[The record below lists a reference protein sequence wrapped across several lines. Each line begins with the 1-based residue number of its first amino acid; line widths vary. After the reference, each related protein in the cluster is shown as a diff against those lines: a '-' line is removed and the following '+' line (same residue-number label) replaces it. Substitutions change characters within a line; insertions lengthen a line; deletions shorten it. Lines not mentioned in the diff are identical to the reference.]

1 MSLGC
6 VAGPVSNFAA
16 ERRPKSLHFVE
27 VHPGLFPSCGSL
39 VLSFCLE
46 SRSDRFHFSF
56 MTTTLISQPNDFIE
70 LCAHIR
76 KSGLVAFDT
85 EFVSESTYRPELGL
99 LQFATDD
106 RSVAVD
112 PLSVG
117 DMAEWWEIMADDET
131 TVVVHGGQA
140 EVRFC
145 LYQIG
150 RVPRRLYD
158 IQIAEGFRGRSYPLS
173 YSAIVQRVIG
183 KQVDGSQ
190 TRTDW
195 LRRPLS
201 DEQLKYALE
210 DVDHVLEIWRRQRD
224 WLKTHNRLDW
234 AEAEMQRL
242 VDDIVTDDA
251 TAPWRRISGTH
262 KLSRR
267 DLAVVQQLAH
277 WREEEAAFRNRPVR
291 RILRDDLLIDLAR
304 RKPTTR
310 QKALATRDMNRP
322 EYKRRLDDIV
332 EVIEKALQISDAD
345 LPEKPRNRRQEA
357 SSDEQVISKLL
368 ALALSNR
375 CAELDVSQTLV
386 ANNKDLTELVRHHRL
401 DPEKKGQAKIM
412 EGWRAEVCGQLLL
425 DVMDGKVGFRV
436 APVGSSTPLIFET
449 RVTDGVGA

>member
-1 MSLGC
+1 
-6 VAGPVSNFAA
+6 
-16 ERRPKSLHFVE
+16 
-27 VHPGLFPSCGSL
+27 
-39 VLSFCLE
+39 
-46 SRSDRFHFSF
+46 
-56 MTTTLISQPNDFIE
+56 MTTTLISHQEDFVE
-70 LCAHIR
+70 LCDHIR
-76 KSGLVAFDT
+76 ESGLVAFDT

-99 LQFATDD
+99 LQFATAH

-117 DMAEWWEIMADDET
+117 NMSAWWEIMADDET

-140 EVRFC
+140 EIRFC

-150 RVPRRLYD
+150 RVPRQLYD
-158 IQIAEGFRGRSYPLS
+158 IQVAEGFRGRSYPLS
-173 YSAIVQRVIG
+173 YSAIVQRVMG
-183 KQVDGSQ
+183 EKVDGSQ

-201 DEQLKYALE
+201 EEQLKYALE
-210 DVDHVLEIWRRQRD
+210 DVDHVLEIWRRQRA
-224 WLKTHNRLDW
+224 WLQKHNRLDW

-242 VDDIVTDDA
+242 IDDIMADDS
-251 TAPWRRISGTH
+251 TAPWQRISGTH

-267 DLAVVQQLAH
+267 DLAIVQKLAH

-332 EVIEKALQISDAD
+332 EVIGNALQIPDAD

-375 CAELDVSQTLV
+375 CAELDISQTLV
-386 ANNKDLTELVRHHRL
+386 ANNKDLNELVRHHRL
-401 DPEKKGQAKIM
+401 EPGKNGQAKILK
-412 EGWRAEVCGQLLL
+412 GWRADVCGQLLL

-436 APVGSSTPLIFET
+436 APAGSATPLTFET
-449 RVTDGVGA
+449 RVPGAVDE

>member
-1 MSLGC
+1 
-6 VAGPVSNFAA
+6 
-16 ERRPKSLHFVE
+16 
-27 VHPGLFPSCGSL
+27 
-39 VLSFCLE
+39 
-46 SRSDRFHFSF
+46 
-56 MTTTLISQPNDFIE
+56 MTTTLISHPADFVE
-70 LCAHIR
+70 LCQHIR
-76 KSGLVAFDT
+76 DSGLVAFDT

-99 LQFATDD
+99 LQFATAD
-106 RSVAVD
+106 RTVAVD

-117 DMAEWWEIMADDET
+117 NMSAWWEIMADDQT

-140 EVRFC
+140 EIRFC

-150 RVPRRLYD
+150 QVPHRLYD

-183 KQVDGSQ
+183 EKVDGSQ

-201 DEQLKYALE
+201 AEQLKYALE
-210 DVDHVLEIWRRQRD
+210 DVDHVLEIWRRQRT
-224 WLKTHNRLDW
+224 WLKQHNRLDW
-234 AEAEMQRL
+234 AEAEMQRM
-242 VDDIVTDDA
+242 VDDLLADDS
-251 TAPWRRISGTH
+251 TPPWRRISGTH

-267 DLAVVQQLAH
+267 DLAVVQNLAH
-277 WREEEAAFRNRPVR
+277 WREEEAASRNRPAR

-332 EVIEKALQISDAD
+332 EVIGQALQISDGD

-375 CAELDVSQTLV
+375 CAELDISQTLV

-401 DPEKKGQAKIM
+401 EPAKNGQPKLLK
-412 EGWRAEVCGQLLL
+412 GWRAEVCGQLLL
-425 DVMDGKVGFRV
+425 DVMEGKVGFRV
-436 APVGSSTPLIFET
+436 APFGSATPLIFET
-449 RVTDGVGA
+449 RASASGDK